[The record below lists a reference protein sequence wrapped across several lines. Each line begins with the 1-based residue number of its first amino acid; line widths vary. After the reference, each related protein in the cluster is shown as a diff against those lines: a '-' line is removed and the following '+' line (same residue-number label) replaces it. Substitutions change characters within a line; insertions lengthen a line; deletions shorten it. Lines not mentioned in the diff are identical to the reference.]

1 MIIES
6 EIYSLQYTTHP
17 DFTLILAEMFH
28 DKVNWIAIAS
38 WKGMDSKTNLRGKS
52 TTKLCSISL
61 IER

>member
-38 WKGMDSKTNLRGKS
+38 WKGDGFKNQLEG
-52 TTKLCSISL
+52 
-61 IER
+61 